1 MCLGK
6 NTTPQEKEKRRK
18 AQRNSERFTVV
29 LAQSAVSTMMA
40 DPPSA
45 KQEASSAKPENDAAE
60 AAYIDSC
67 LELKTAIT
75 SLEAS
80 LTAFVGKDNMQAE
93 VMAHTKARLTSELAQ
108 R

>member
-1 MCLGK
+1 
-6 NTTPQEKEKRRK
+6 
-18 AQRNSERFTVV
+18 
-29 LAQSAVSTMMA
+29 MMA